1 MVLSKRE
8 LEVPLRLF
16 PPDFAMAQ
24 ARFRASLQT
33 LRRFYPTA
41 ELARYPLPYAPDL
54 AIEWLTAVPPQP
66 QQLII
71 LTTGLH
77 GVEGYVGAAII
88 QLFLRYFLP
97 QLNHQTTGLLL
108 VQPLNPWG
116 MARRRRV
123 NGRNVDLNR
132 NFFLPNAANA
142 YDPAINPTY
151 RRLDGLLNPQRPLRS
166 HRQAQL
172 AFFLEVARVLPAVGV
187 AGVRAGTLLGQYWQP
202 RGIYYGGQ
210 EMQPEARWLT
220 QMLRDQFAR
229 YGRVFLID
237 VHTGYG
243 PRFQMSLVH
252 SPRMTETAVG
262 LARTLTYP
270 LIVSAVPGEF
280 YAISGDMVDF
290 AYQLAASEFPDC
302 QLYAL
307 AFEFGTLGD
316 SFMAGLRSLQA
327 LIWENQLYW
336 HGAANMET
344 AVYRQFN
351 ALFDP
356 SSDLWREKALA
367 DAQHALQEIVAL

>member
-1 MVLSKRE
+1 MGLSERD
-8 LEVPLRLF
+8 LAIPSRLF
-16 PPDFAMAQ
+16 PPDFATAQ
-24 ARFRASLQT
+24 ARFRASLET

-41 ELARYPLPYAPDL
+41 ELARYPLPYAPEL

-77 GVEGYVGAAII
+77 GVEGYVGAAIM
-88 QLFLRYFLP
+88 QLFLRQFLP
-97 QLNHQTTGLLL
+97 QLDHHTTGLLL

-132 NFFLPNAANA
+132 NFFLPDAANA
-142 YDPAINPTY
+142 YDPAINPAY
-151 RRLDGLLNPQRPLRS
+151 RRLDSFLNPQRPLRS
-166 HRQAQL
+166 HRQAQI
-172 AFFLEVARVLPAVGV
+172 AFLLGLARVLPAVGV

-210 EMQPEARWLT
+210 EMQPEARWLAD
-220 QMLRDQFAR
+220 MLRDQFAR
-229 YGRVFLID
+229 YGRVRLID

-252 SPRMTETAVG
+252 SPRMTETAVA
-262 LARTLTYP
+262 LARRLNYP

-290 AYQLAASEFPDC
+290 TYQLAASEFPHC

-316 SFMAGLRSLQA
+316 SFIAGVRSLQA
-327 LIWENQLYW
+327 LIWENQLHW
-336 HGAANMET
+336 HGAAAMET
-344 AVYRQFN
+344 AVRQQFN

-356 SSDLWREKALA
+356 PSDLWREKALA
-367 DAQHALQEIVAL
+367 DAQHAWQEILAL